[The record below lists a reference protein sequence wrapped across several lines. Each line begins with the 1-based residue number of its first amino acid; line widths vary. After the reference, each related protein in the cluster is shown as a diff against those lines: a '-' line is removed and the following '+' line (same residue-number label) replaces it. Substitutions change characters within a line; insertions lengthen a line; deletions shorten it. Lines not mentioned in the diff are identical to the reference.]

1 MSKQKGSKGTIT
13 EEDLEFEALEEGK
26 DNGQEGKD
34 NGQEGK
40 DNSQEGKDNYKDNY
54 TDRGET
60 LSLAI
65 VNN

>member
-13 EEDLEFEALEEGK
+13 EEDLEFEALE
-26 DNGQEGKD
+26 EGKD